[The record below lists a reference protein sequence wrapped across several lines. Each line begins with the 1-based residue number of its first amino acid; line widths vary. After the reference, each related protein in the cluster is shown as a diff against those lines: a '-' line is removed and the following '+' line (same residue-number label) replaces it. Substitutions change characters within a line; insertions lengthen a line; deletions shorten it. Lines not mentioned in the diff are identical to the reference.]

1 MRAIAYTAP
10 GSLELLD
17 RPEPRP
23 APGEVLV
30 AVAAAGICGTDLLIW
45 EGGMGRVAP
54 PVTLGH
60 EFAGTVT
67 DPNEAPGVASGDRV
81 AVEPLLECGQ
91 CAPCRRGD
99 YNVCARLGLIGIDAD
114 GGAAPAVAV
123 PARRL
128 HRIPDSLS
136 LRHAALAEPSAV
148 ALHMTGRSG
157 AQAGDAV
164 LVVGGGPIGALV
176 ASVCRAKGVKRVVIS
191 EPNEAR
197 RLLMSGLGFET
208 FDPSAAPLGEL
219 IAASPEG
226 GGYDVTFELTGIPAG
241 LAAAVEA
248 TRIQGTILLGGLA
261 HAPVPFPSAP
271 AVMKEL
277 TLVGARV
284 YRSQEFTDAVRLLA
298 AGEIDAERLVTRTV
312 PLAEGIGNAF
322 GALKASRDEM
332 KILIEP

>member
-1 MRAIAYTAP
+1 MRAIAYTGP
-10 GSLELLD
+10 GSLKLLD

-45 EGGMGRVAP
+45 EGGMSRVRP

-60 EFAGTVT
+60 ELSGTVV
-67 DPNEAPGVASGDRV
+67 DPNGAPGVASGDRV
-81 AVEPLLECGQ
+81 AVEPLLECGE

-114 GGAAPAVAV
+114 GAAAPLVAV
-123 PARRL
+123 SARRL
-128 HRIPDSLS
+128 HRVPDSLP
-136 LRHAALAEPSAV
+136 LRHAALAEPTAV
-148 ALHMTGRSG
+148 ALHMTGRSAAG
-157 AQAGDAV
+157 PGDAV

-176 ASVCRAKGVKRVVIS
+176 ASVCRAQGVKRVIIS
-191 EPNEAR
+191 EPNETR
-197 RLLMSGLGFET
+197 RAMMSGLGFET
-208 FDPSAAPLGEL
+208 FDPSAAPAGQL
-219 IAASPEG
+219 AALSPQG
-226 GGYDVTFELTGIPAG
+226 DGYDVTFELTGIPAG
-241 LAAAVEA
+241 LSAAVEA

-277 TLVGARV
+277 TLRGARV
-284 YRSQEFTDAVRLLA
+284 YRSAEFAGALRLLA

-312 PLAEGIGNAF
+312 PLARGIGDAF